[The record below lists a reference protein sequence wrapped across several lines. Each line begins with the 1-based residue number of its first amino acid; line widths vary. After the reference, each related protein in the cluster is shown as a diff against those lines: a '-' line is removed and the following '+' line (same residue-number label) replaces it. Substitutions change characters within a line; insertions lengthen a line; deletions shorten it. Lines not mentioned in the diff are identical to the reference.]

1 MLQKSTMCCK
11 HLIHVCV
18 RILLS
23 IKLASPHP
31 YIFLVSESLQ
41 NPTRP
46 KMQKIFYSSRN
57 FHIKVSVNYLTI
69 NFISVLPESDTSP
82 GHKALVN
89 GSWQSSLGALWA
101 NSSCELFTNPRSYLW
116 PRALLLKT
124 NTTCKRRRLLFIY
137 LPSKFILQRHSV
149 SKGDMSQCLHCKRK
163 KKKNLTLCH
172 VLYVEEKE

>member
-31 YIFLVSESLQ
+31 YLFLVSESLQ

-57 FHIKVSVNYLTI
+57 FHIKVNVNYLTI

-124 NTTCKRRRLLFIY
+124 NATCKLRRLLFIY
-137 LPSKFILQRHSV
+137 LPSNSFFR
-149 SKGDMSQCLHCKRK
+149 D
-163 KKKNLTLCH
+163 TLSA
-172 VLYVEEKE
+172 KEI